1 MERHLERII
10 RRALGEARAAG
21 LDYPGQTNRAIRDIR
36 RSRPDLTDAEA
47 IEAID
52 RVRQGPPA

>member
-21 LDYPGQTNRAIRDIR
+21 LDYPGQTNRAIREIL

-47 IEAID
+47 IKAID
-52 RVRQGPPA
+52 QVRQDLPA